1 MTKQTKQTK
10 EIRIII
16 NQAGAYIELHGHLPS
31 PVVIGQLSPDAYREE
46 AIRLNPDMRY
56 ATWGQLVEGAAKRW
70 FAAIAPTCEGLT
82 LSPHLWTY
90 NASTDKYER
99 A

>member
-1 MTKQTKQTK
+1 MSKQTK
-10 EIRIII
+10 EIRIVI

-31 PVVIGQLSPDAYREE
+31 PVRIGKLSTDAYREE
-46 AIRLNPDMRY
+46 AIRLNPDMRH
-56 ATWGQLVEGAAKRW
+56 ATWGQLVQGAARKW
-70 FAAIAPTCEGLT
+70 FDAVSHSCEGLT

-90 NASTDKYER
+90 NASADSYEK